1 MNLKEILNH
10 PFISVGKYEFDLT
23 NVLVVIVLYLATRLF
38 LFLLKKAFKR
48 GTIEN
53 QSRRLSIFQL
63 VKYLIWVLAITTM
76 LESIGIKVSFL
87 LAGSAALLVGIGLG
101 LQQIFNDLMSGIIIL
116 YEGTIKKGDT
126 MEVDGIVGRV
136 EHIYLRTS
144 VLISRDGVNVII
156 PNHKFITEN
165 VINWSH
171 NNSFKRFDV
180 KVGVAYNSNLDL
192 VKKLLME
199 CAMKHPDVITTD
211 ETMKPFVRLEDFGN
225 SSIDLSL
232 LFWSSN
238 IFKIESTKSDIRFS
252 IAKIF
257 EQQKVVIPFPQ
268 RDLHVFLPPANE
280 ASEKIK

>member
-1 MNLKEILNH
+1 
-10 PFISVGKYEFDLT
+10 
-23 NVLVVIVLYLATRLF
+23 
-38 LFLLKKAFKR
+38 
-48 GTIEN
+48 
-53 QSRRLSIFQL
+53 
-63 VKYLIWVLAITTM
+63 
-76 LESIGIKVSFL
+76 
-87 LAGSAALLVGIGLG
+87 
-101 LQQIFNDLMSGIIIL
+101 
-116 YEGTIKKGDT
+116 
-126 MEVDGIVGRV
+126 
-136 EHIYLRTS
+136 
-144 VLISRDGVNVII
+144 
-156 PNHKFITEN
+156 
-165 VINWSH
+165 
-171 NNSFKRFDV
+171 
-180 KVGVAYNSNLDL
+180 
-192 VKKLLME
+192 ME